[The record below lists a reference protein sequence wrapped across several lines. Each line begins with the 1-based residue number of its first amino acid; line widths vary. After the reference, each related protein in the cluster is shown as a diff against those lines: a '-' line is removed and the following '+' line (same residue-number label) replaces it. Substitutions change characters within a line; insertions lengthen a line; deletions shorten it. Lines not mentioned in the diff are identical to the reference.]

1 MNLYFIFKQIIPTK
15 ILINE
20 IDGLLF
26 FCLQW
31 RGISSKFQ
39 TSHFCWI
46 NYYRGNW
53 EEFIWVRQMGIIQ
66 IYNSKPPMI
75 FKWRKK
81 VSNFPLLLD
90 QLSEG
95 FIWVRQRGIIQIY
108 NLRPSMIFR
117 IPTFHD
123 QISGLCCQLQRN
135 GGNGFHPV
143 PWGITIGYPRD
154 IHCIWSSSMVDI

>member
-1 MNLYFIFKQIIPTK
+1 MNLYFIFKQITPTK
-15 ILINE
+15 ILINK

-26 FCLQW
+26 LCLQW

-108 NLRPSMIFR
+108 TLRPSMIFAPQHFTTKYPDHVVSCNGMVETAF
-117 IPTFHD
+117 IQFHE
-123 QISGLCCQLQRN
+123 G
-135 GGNGFHPV
+135 
-143 PWGITIGYPRD
+143 
-154 IHCIWSSSMVDI
+154 

>member
-1 MNLYFIFKQIIPTK
+1 MNLYFIFKQITPTK
-15 ILINE
+15 ILINK

-26 FCLQW
+26 LCLQW

-95 FIWVRQRGIIQIY
+95 FIWVRHNIS
-108 NLRPSMIFR
+108 RPNIRTMLSVATEWWKR
-117 IPTFHD
+117 L
-123 QISGLCCQLQRN
+123 S
-135 GGNGFHPV
+135 
-143 PWGITIGYPRD
+143 
-154 IHCIWSSSMVDI
+154 SSSMRHNHWISKGYPLYMIQLHGGYLARHHLPVSPCQ